1 MTEYVVDR
9 PDLSDLTVEQLAPLE
24 RHFSPEWTETWRDL
38 ARSQYLTL
46 LSLPDQELAPEVLA
60 RMAIALTIGLAQD
73 MGGQPL
79 YIPVGVWITH
89 AAKAARVVEAL
100 QKGKPYAAVAHA
112 EGLTER
118 RVRQIERAW
127 RAAEQERRQ
136 GKLDL

>member
-1 MTEYVVDR
+1 MDVVDISR
-9 PDLSDLTVEQLAPLE
+9 WQFGITTVY
-24 RHFSPEWTETWRDL
+24 HFILVP
-38 ARSQYLTL
+38 
-46 LSLPDQELAPEVLA
+46 
-60 RMAIALTIGLAQD
+60 LTIGLAQD

-79 YIPVGVWITH
+79 YIPVGAWITH

-100 QKGKPYAAVAHA
+100 QKGRPYAAVAHA

-127 RAAEQERRQ
+127 RAAELERRQ